1 MTAREVAL
9 KTLYIIEKDGAYC
22 DKALKKQLNNDM
34 SKEDVNLITNIVYGV
49 TDKRRRL
56 DYIIE
61 NYSTQKLNKISVF
74 IKNIL
79 RMGIYQILFMD
90 KIPHSAAVNESVKLA
105 KRYGHGAS
113 AGFVNAILRNII
125 RNGDVTYPQDNISIF
140 YSVPDWLTDLFESQ
154 YGSQDT
160 IKIFDAFSKVSPTTI
175 RVNKIKTSAEDLKA
189 SLENAGIKV
198 NNTDYND
205 IFEISDFGDMAKINE
220 YKEGLFTPQD
230 ISAYLTAETLNPQ
243 KGDFI
248 IDVCAA
254 PGGKTTHLAEI
265 INNDGTIIAF
275 DLYPH
280 KVDIIESNCKRLGI
294 TCVNAKVWDS
304 MKINEEYTGKADK
317 VLADVPCS
325 GLGVIG
331 KKFDI
336 KWHRSPEDIKEIIK
350 MQDVILENA
359 SKYLKRGGE
368 LVYSTCTINKQ
379 ENEDVVNRFIK
390 NSGFKILHEKTIMPF
405 DGSDGFYICKMTK
418 E

>member
-9 KTLYIIEKDGAYC
+9 KTLYMIEKDGAYC

-34 SKEDVNLITNIVYGV
+34 AKEDINLITNIVYGV

-61 NYSTQKLNKISVF
+61 NYSTQKLNKISVW

-90 KIPHSAAVNESVKLA
+90 KIPPSAAVNESVKLA

-113 AGFVNAILRNII
+113 SGFVNAVLRNIV
-125 RNGDVTYPQDNISIF
+125 RNGDVTYPKDNISIF
-140 YSVPDWLTDLFESQ
+140 YSVPDWMTDLFVSQ
-154 YGSQDT
+154 YGLENT
-160 IKIFDAFSKVSPTTI
+160 IKIIDAFSKVSPTTI
-175 RVNKIKTSAEDLKA
+175 RVNRIKTTTDVLKA
-189 SLENAGIKV
+189 RLENAGIKV
-198 NNTDYND
+198 KNTDYDD
-205 IFEISDFGDMAKINE
+205 ILEISDFGDMAKISQ

-230 ISAYLTAETLNPQ
+230 VSAYLTGTTLNPE
-243 KGDFI
+243 KNDFI

-254 PGGKTTHLAEI
+254 PGGKTTHLAES

-294 TCVNAKVWDS
+294 TCVNANVWDS
-304 MKINEEYTGKADK
+304 MKLNEEYIGKADK

-336 KWHRSPEDIKEIIK
+336 KWHRSPEDLDEIIK
-350 MQDVILENA
+350 MQEIILQNA
-359 SKYLKRGGE
+359 SLYLKRGGV
-368 LVYSTCTINKQ
+368 LVYSTCTINKE
-379 ENEDVVNRFIK
+379 ENEEVVNRFIEK
-390 NSGFKILHEKTIMPF
+390 NKFKITEQKTIMPY

>member
-1 MTAREVAL
+1 MTAREVVL
-9 KTLYIIEKDGAYC
+9 KTLYMIEKDNAYC
-22 DKALKKQLNNDM
+22 DKALKQQLNADM
-34 SKEDVNLITNIVYGV
+34 LKEDINLITNLVYGI
-49 TDKRRRL
+49 TDKKRRL

-61 NYSTQKLNKISVF
+61 NYSTQKLNKISLW
-74 IKNIL
+74 IKIIL

-90 KIPHSAAVNESVKLA
+90 KIPPSAAVNESVKLA

-125 RNGDVTYPQDNISIF
+125 RNGDVTYPKDNISIF
-140 YSVPDWLTDLFESQ
+140 YSVPDWMTDLFVSQ
-154 YGSQDT
+154 YGLENT

-175 RVNKIKTSAEDLKA
+175 RVNRIKTTTDVLKA
-189 SLENAGIKV
+189 RLENAGIKV
-198 NNTDYND
+198 KNTDYDD
-205 IFEISDFGDMAKINE
+205 ILEISNFGDIGKLKE

-230 ISAYLTAETLNPQ
+230 VSAYLTGTTLNPE
-243 KGDFI
+243 KNDFI

-254 PGGKTTHLAEI
+254 PGGKTTHLAES
-265 INNDGTIIAF
+265 INNDGTIVAF

-294 TCVNAKVWDS
+294 TCVDAKVWDS
-304 MKINEEYTGKADK
+304 MKVNEEYIGKADK

-331 KKFDI
+331 KKSDI
-336 KWHRSPEDIKEIIK
+336 KWHRTPEDLKEIIK
-350 MQDVILENA
+350 MQDIILENA
-359 SKYLKRGGE
+359 SKYLKHGGE

-379 ENEDVVNRFIK
+379 ENEEVVNRFIEK
-390 NSGFKILHEKTIMPF
+390 SNFKITEEKTIMPY

>member
-1 MTAREVAL
+1 
-9 KTLYIIEKDGAYC
+9 
-22 DKALKKQLNNDM
+22 
-34 SKEDVNLITNIVYGV
+34 IVYGV

-61 NYSTQKLNKISVF
+61 NYSTQKLNKISVW

-90 KIPHSAAVNESVKLA
+90 KIPPSAAVNESVKLA

-113 AGFVNAILRNII
+113 AGFVNAMLRNIV
-125 RNGDVTYPQDNISIF
+125 RNGDVTYPKDNISIF
-140 YSVPDWLTDLFESQ
+140 YSVPDWMTDLFVSQ
-154 YGSQDT
+154 YGLENT

-175 RVNKIKTSAEDLKA
+175 RVNRIKTTTDVLKA
-189 SLENAGIKV
+189 RLENAGIKV
-198 NNTDYND
+198 KNTDYDD
-205 IFEISDFGDMAKINE
+205 ILEISDFGDIGKLKE

-230 ISAYLTAETLNPQ
+230 VSAYLTGTTLNPE
-243 KGDFI
+243 KNDFI

-294 TCVNAKVWDS
+294 TCVNANVWDS
-304 MKINEEYTGKADK
+304 MKLNEEYIGKADK

-336 KWHRSPEDIKEIIK
+336 KWHRTPEDLKEIIK
-350 MQDVILENA
+350 MQDIILENA
-359 SKYLKRGGE
+359 SKYLKHGGE

-379 ENEDVVNRFIK
+379 ENEEVVNRFIEK
-390 NSGFKILHEKTIMPF
+390 SNFKITEEKTIMPY